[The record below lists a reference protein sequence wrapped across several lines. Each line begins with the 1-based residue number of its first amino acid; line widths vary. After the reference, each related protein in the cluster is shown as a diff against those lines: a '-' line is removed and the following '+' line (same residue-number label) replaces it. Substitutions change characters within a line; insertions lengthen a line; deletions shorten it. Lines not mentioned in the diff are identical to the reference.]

1 MSNQDQQIIMKV
13 KGKTANS
20 TTLIIERQKVQNTND
35 KMHVAGGEHTGLIIS
50 KETCTG
56 NPNLNLNPT
65 RLKRVF
71 YRKWGS

>member
-1 MSNQDQQIIMKV
+1 MSSDQEQIIMKV

-20 TTLIIERQKVQNTND
+20 TTLIIERQTVQDTND

-56 NPNLNLNPT
+56 RQSAYPKIAQLI
-65 RLKRVF
+65 
-71 YRKWGS
+71 SI